1 MRAINGGKAVHFL
14 ARAPGGLPRVAV
26 MACLRALLLCVLLGG
41 LLPARAQTAPLD
53 PAAIERVRALA
64 EMAARAAAPP
74 ESRVVVEVGSPDP
87 RLRLAPCRVVQPY
100 LPPGLS
106 AWGRSRIGLRCV
118 EGAARWNISLPVRVA
133 VYGRALVARAPLPG
147 GTEITQDQL
156 AVAEIDIAAQPGAV
170 FTDPA
175 QLLGRVLARPLEA
188 GDAVRQP
195 ALKARQWFAAGE
207 TVQVLVSGDGFAVQS
222 EAQALAPGL
231 EGQEVKVRFENG
243 RVAAGRAVGE
253 RRVEL
258 LL

>member
-1 MRAINGGKAVHFL
+1 M
-14 ARAPGGLPRVAV
+14 
-26 MACLRALLLCVLLGG
+26 LRTLALLVCG
-41 LLPARAQTAPLD
+41 LLAALPPAWAQSGPLD
-53 PAAIERVRALA
+53 PAVQARVRALA
-64 EMAARAAAPP
+64 EEAARVAAPP
-74 ESRVVVEVGSPDP
+74 QARVSVEVGAPDP

-118 EGAARWNISLPVRVA
+118 DGPSRWNISLPVRVA
-133 VYGRALVARAPLPG
+133 VYAKALVAAGALPA
-147 GTEITQDQL
+147 GTELAQEQL
-156 AVAEIDIAAQPGAV
+156 AEAEIDIAGQAGAV

-175 QLLGRVLARPLEA
+175 QLLGRVLARPLAA
-188 GDAVRQP
+188 GEAVRQP

-207 TVQVLVSGDGFAVQS
+207 TVQVLASGEGFSIQS
-222 EAQALAPGL
+222 EAQAMGPGI
-231 EGQEVKVRFENG
+231 EGQEVKVRFESG